1 MNFGLLRRVTGWLL
15 IVGPLVDVLANM
27 LRPGS
32 FPSEHPDGPQAALQG
47 MVQDSAARPTM
58 VHLLVDVEFLAA
70 LGLLL
75 GFWGVSRIM
84 GDADGRG
91 YLRKYGL
98 LLFGV
103 AIAVRTAGVAMGF
116 VMALITSYIA
126 PGAPPGAL
134 DTAVMFLVM
143 EGALAIFG
151 TILIVMGIALFAVSM
166 MDAGLIGADKPL
178 AYLLAVIPAVVAT
191 LLFFMAPLLEESLF
205 SLYLAANV
213 TSLIPVAWMVL
224 LGLALLRKGDALPA
238 TS

>member
-1 MNFGLLRRVTGWLL
+1 M
-15 IVGPLVDVLANM
+15 IVGPLVDVLANI

-32 FPSEHPDGPQAALQG
+32 FPSEHPDGPQATLQA
-47 MVQDSAARPTM
+47 MVQDSAANPTM
-58 VHLLVDVEFLAA
+58 VHLLVDVEFFAA

-75 GFWGVSRIM
+75 GFWGVSRVM
-84 GDADGRG
+84 GDTDKRG
-91 YLRKYGL
+91 FLRKYGM

-143 EGALAIFG
+143 EGALAVFA
-151 TILIVMGIALFAVSM
+151 TILIVLGIALFAVSM
-166 MDAGLIGADKPL
+166 TDTGLIGADKLL

-191 LLFFMAPLLEESLF
+191 ILLLMAPLVEGNLIAM
-205 SLYLAANV
+205 YAAGNV
-213 TSLIPVAWMVL
+213 ASLIPVAWMVL
-224 LGLALLRKGDALPA
+224 LGLAFIRKSDALPA

>member
-1 MNFGLLRRVTGWLL
+1 M
-15 IVGPLVDVLANM
+15 IVGPLVDVLANI

-32 FPSEHPDGPQAALQG
+32 FPSEHPDGPQATLQA
-47 MVQDSAARPTM
+47 MVQDSAANPTM
-58 VHLLVDVEFLAA
+58 VHLLVDVEFFAA

-75 GFWGVSRIM
+75 GFWGVSRVM
-84 GDADGRG
+84 GDTDKRG
-91 YLRKYGL
+91 FLRKYGM

-143 EGALAIFG
+143 EGALAVFA
-151 TILIVMGIALFAVSM
+151 TILIVLGIALFAVSM
-166 MDAGLIGADKPL
+166 TDTGLIGADKPL

-191 LLFFMAPLLEESLF
+191 ILLLMAPLVEGNLIAM
-205 SLYLAANV
+205 YAAGNV
-213 TSLIPVAWMVL
+213 ASLIPVAWMVL
-224 LGLALLRKGDALPA
+224 LGLAFIRKSDALPA

>member
-1 MNFGLLRRVTGWLL
+1 MNSALLRKVTGWLL
-15 IVGPLVDVLANM
+15 IIGPLVDVLANI

-32 FPSEHPDGPQAALQG
+32 FPSEHPDGPQATLQA
-47 MVQDSAARPTM
+47 MVQDSAANPTM
-58 VHLLVDVEFLAA
+58 VHLLVDVEFFAA

-75 GFWGVSRIM
+75 GFWGVSRVM
-84 GDADGRG
+84 GDTDKRG
-91 YLRKYGL
+91 FLRKYGM

-143 EGALAIFG
+143 EGALAVFA
-151 TILIVMGIALFAVSM
+151 TILIVLGIALFAVSM
-166 MDAGLIGADKPL
+166 TDTGLIGADKPL

-191 LLFFMAPLLEESLF
+191 ILLLMAPLVEGNLIAM
-205 SLYLAANV
+205 YAAGNV
-213 TSLIPVAWMVL
+213 ASLIPVAWMVL
-224 LGLALLRKGDALPA
+224 LGLAFIRKSDALPA

>member
-1 MNFGLLRRVTGWLL
+1 
-15 IVGPLVDVLANM
+15 
-27 LRPGS
+27 
-32 FPSEHPDGPQAALQG
+32 
-47 MVQDSAARPTM
+47 MVQDSAANPTM
-58 VHLLVDVEFLAA
+58 VHLLVDVEFFAA

-75 GFWGVSRIM
+75 GFWGVSRVM
-84 GDADGRG
+84 GDTDKRG
-91 YLRKYGL
+91 FLRKYGM

-143 EGALAIFG
+143 EGALAVFA
-151 TILIVMGIALFAVSM
+151 TILIVLGIALFAVSM
-166 MDAGLIGADKPL
+166 TDTGLIGADKPL

-191 LLFFMAPLLEESLF
+191 ILLLMAPLVEGNLIAM
-205 SLYLAANV
+205 YAAGNV
-213 TSLIPVAWMVL
+213 ASLIPVAWMVL
-224 LGLALLRKGDALPA
+224 LGLAFIRKSDALPA

>member
-1 MNFGLLRRVTGWLL
+1 
-15 IVGPLVDVLANM
+15 
-27 LRPGS
+27 
-32 FPSEHPDGPQAALQG
+32 
-47 MVQDSAARPTM
+47 M

-103 AIAVRTAGVAMGF
+103 AIAIRTAGVAMGF

-143 EGALAIFG
+143 EGPWQ
-151 TILIVMGIALFAVSM
+151 SS
-166 MDAGLIGADKPL
+166 
-178 AYLLAVIPAVVAT
+178 
-191 LLFFMAPLLEESLF
+191 APF
-205 SLYLAANV
+205 SL
-213 TSLIPVAWMVL
+213 
-224 LGLALLRKGDALPA
+224 
-238 TS
+238 

>member
-1 MNFGLLRRVTGWLL
+1 M
-15 IVGPLVDVLANM
+15 IIGPLVDVLANI

-32 FPSEHPDGPQAALQG
+32 FPSEHPDGPQATLQA
-47 MVQDSAARPTM
+47 MVQDSAANPTM
-58 VHLLVDVEFLAA
+58 VHLLVDVEFFAA

-75 GFWGVSRIM
+75 GFWGVSRVM
-84 GDADGRG
+84 GDTDKRG
-91 YLRKYGL
+91 FLRKYGM

-143 EGALAIFG
+143 EGALAVFA
-151 TILIVMGIALFAVSM
+151 TILIVLGIALFAVSM
-166 MDAGLIGADKPL
+166 TDTGLIGADKPL

-191 LLFFMAPLLEESLF
+191 ILLLMAPLVEGNLIAM
-205 SLYLAANV
+205 YAAGNV
-213 TSLIPVAWMVL
+213 ASLIPVAWMVL
-224 LGLALLRKGDALPA
+224 LGLAFIRKSDALPA